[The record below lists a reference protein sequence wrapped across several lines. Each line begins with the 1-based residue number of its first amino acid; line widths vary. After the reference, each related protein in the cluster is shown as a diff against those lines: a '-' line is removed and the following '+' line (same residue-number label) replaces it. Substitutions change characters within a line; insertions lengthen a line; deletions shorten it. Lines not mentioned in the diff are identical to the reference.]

1 MRLIVSVSDRLMGC
15 ACMVRSTMRGEHAI
29 KVVRPVAIRE
39 VIRFRTHW
47 GASHIS
53 LIKTRDIAEILAER
67 RPIAPSPEFLP
78 QAPSGTR

>member
-1 MRLIVSVSDRLMGC
+1 MRD
-15 ACMVRSTMRGEHAI
+15 EHAMKI
-29 KVVRPVAIRE
+29 VRPVAIRE
-39 VIRFRTHW
+39 IIRFRTHG

-67 RPIAPSPEFLP
+67 RPIAPSPAFLP

>member
-1 MRLIVSVSDRLMGC
+1 M
-15 ACMVRSTMRGEHAI
+15 
-29 KVVRPVAIRE
+29 KVVRPVAIRK
-39 VIRFRTHW
+39 VIRFRAHG

-67 RPIAPSPEFLP
+67 RPIAPSPAFLP

>member
-1 MRLIVSVSDRLMGC
+1 
-15 ACMVRSTMRGEHAI
+15 MVRSAMRGEHAI

-39 VIRFRTHW
+39 VI
-47 GASHIS
+47 
-53 LIKTRDIAEILAER
+53 KTQDFAEILAER

>member
-1 MRLIVSVSDRLMGC
+1 
-15 ACMVRSTMRGEHAI
+15 MVRFAMRGEHAI

-39 VIRFRTHW
+39 VIRFRAHG

-53 LIKTRDIAEILAER
+53 LIKTRDIEILAER

>member
-1 MRLIVSVSDRLMGC
+1 
-15 ACMVRSTMRGEHAI
+15 MVRFAMRGEHAI

-39 VIRFRTHW
+39 VIRFRTHG

-53 LIKTRDIAEILAER
+53 LIKTQDIAEILAER

>member
-1 MRLIVSVSDRLMGC
+1 MQDWEVGVIAAVD
-15 ACMVRSTMRGEHAI
+15 THGEM

-39 VIRFRTHW
+39 VIRFRTHG

>member
-1 MRLIVSVSDRLMGC
+1 M
-15 ACMVRSTMRGEHAI
+15 

-39 VIRFRTHW
+39 VIRFRTHG

-53 LIKTRDIAEILAER
+53 LIKTRDIAEIHAER

>member
-1 MRLIVSVSDRLMGC
+1 M
-15 ACMVRSTMRGEHAI
+15 

-39 VIRFRTHW
+39 IIRFRTHG

-53 LIKTRDIAEILAER
+53 LIKTRDIAEILAAR